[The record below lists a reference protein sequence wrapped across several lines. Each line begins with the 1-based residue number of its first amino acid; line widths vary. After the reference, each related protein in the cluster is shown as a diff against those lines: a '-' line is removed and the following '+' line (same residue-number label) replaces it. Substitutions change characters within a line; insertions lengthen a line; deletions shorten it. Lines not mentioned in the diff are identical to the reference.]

1 MDQTQDPLQ
10 VGWQE
15 LSPDSSASSDD
26 LSSSD
31 EECMDDISSVIQ
43 ESSGNTKNF
52 RGGHSP
58 RKNDIFIAVM
68 GITGSGKSS
77 FIAKCS
83 GKKIEI
89 GHSQNSCTSVVDVY
103 PYEVSPDCTVYMI
116 DTPGFDDSDKT
127 DTQVLRE
134 IAAWLSDSYQHKI
147 LLHGIIY
154 LHRISD
160 IRMQGS
166 ARQNLMTFQRLCGTD
181 ALRKVILASTMWD
194 ITPSEDAVRREAE
207 LKETPA
213 FWGWMLEQGS
223 SCHRY
228 NNTADSARQ
237 IVLSLT
243 DQKAEI
249 LTDIQEQLVD
259 RGLSLGETSAGQS
272 LNSAIRREMRK
283 LAKARKALE
292 EDIKAAEEMQ
302 DKRTQEALQ
311 QERDRYTVLI
321 QQAEDNTH
329 ALKITMENLIAKR
342 DQSVA
347 EMKREIM
354 KLKREKE
361 ESIRSVKAKLERE
374 KLKAKN
380 EEQSRQKRAGTGVED
395 SQKGKHVTYGQSYQN
410 GEVKSPFAW
419 SPFLI
424 SFSNSLY
431 ILKSPKKWTS
441 NIAKLEGIQ
450 AKKAIEFGCMIAGD
464 SKVSAWM
471 ARHANGTW
479 VLSKSFAQA
488 YPGFNDNLKELGLEN
503 LDICALG
510 PEQQYY
516 ARWLDGTWF
525 CGNVSTILVQT
536 IKSLT
541 QRGFKILTISLGYDD
556 SFFITYELDPEHM
569 GYLYDLRRYYR
580 SLERFLEKGKK
591 KVGIQAV
598 TLDPHSQIDYMVV
611 FTENDEDDCEP
622 KYKFHCSNDKTREA
636 VRSWWKASKG
646 IGEL

>member
-1 MDQTQDPLQ
+1 
-10 VGWQE
+10 
-15 LSPDSSASSDD
+15 
-26 LSSSD
+26 
-31 EECMDDISSVIQ
+31 
-43 ESSGNTKNF
+43 
-52 RGGHSP
+52 
-58 RKNDIFIAVM
+58 
-68 GITGSGKSS
+68 
-77 FIAKCS
+77 
-83 GKKIEI
+83 
-89 GHSQNSCTSVVDVY
+89 
-103 PYEVSPDCTVYMI
+103 MI

-160 IRMQGS
+160 VRMQGS
-166 ARQNLMTFQRLCGTD
+166 ARQNLMTFQQLCGTD

-194 ITPSEDAVRREAE
+194 ITPSEDAIRREAE

-292 EDIKAAEEMQ
+292 EDIRAAEEMQ

-321 QQAEDNTH
+321 QQAEDNTQ

-374 KLKAKN
+374 KLKAKS
-380 EEQSRQKRAGTGVED
+380 EEQSRQKRAGTGLED

-419 SPFLI
+419 FPFLI
-424 SFSNSLY
+424 SFSNSFY
-431 ILKSPKKWTS
+431 IFKSPKKWTRLVLDVFLFDTWLTYSLS

-450 AKKAIEFGCMIAGD
+450 AKKAIAFGCMIAGD
-464 SKVSAWM
+464 SKASAWM
-471 ARHANGTW
+471 ARHANGGW
-479 VLSKSFAQA
+479 GMK
-488 YPGFNDNLKELGLEN
+488 
-503 LDICALG
+503 IC
-510 PEQQYY
+510 Q
-516 ARWLDGTWF
+516 
-525 CGNVSTILVQT
+525 
-536 IKSLT
+536 
-541 QRGFKILTISLGYDD
+541 
-556 SFFITYELDPEHM
+556 
-569 GYLYDLRRYYR
+569 
-580 SLERFLEKGKK
+580 KGK
-591 KVGIQAV
+591 
-598 TLDPHSQIDYMVV
+598 
-611 FTENDEDDCEP
+611 
-622 KYKFHCSNDKTREA
+622 
-636 VRSWWKASKG
+636 
-646 IGEL
+646 

>member
-1 MDQTQDPLQ
+1 MKSRPMKPRQDLLQ
-10 VGWQE
+10 VEWQE
-15 LSPDSSASSDD
+15 PSPEHSESSQE

-31 EECMDDISSVIQ
+31 EEEIEDFRPSVKPA
-43 ESSGNTKNF
+43 SGENTKNF
-52 RGGHSP
+52 RGGRFP
-58 RKNDIFIAVM
+58 RQNDIFIAVM

-77 FIAKCS
+77 FISKCS
-83 GKKIEI
+83 GKNVKI
-89 GHSQNSCTSVVDVY
+89 GHSQTSCTSVVDVY
-103 PYEVSPDCTVYMI
+103 PYEVSRDCTVYLI

-127 DTQVLRE
+127 DTQVLQE
-134 IAAWLSDSYQHKI
+134 IAAWLSDSYKHRI

-160 IRMQGS
+160 TRMQGS
-166 ARQNLMTFQRLCGTD
+166 AKRNLMTFNQLCGKD
-181 ALRKVILASTMWD
+181 ALRKVILVSTMWD

-207 LKETPA
+207 LKETSA

-223 SCHRY
+223 SCHQY
-228 NNTADSARQ
+228 KNTADSARQ

-243 DQKAEI
+243 NEKAEI

-259 RGLSLGETSAGQS
+259 KGLTLDETTAGQS
-272 LNSAIRREMRK
+272 LNTALRRELRK
-283 LAKARKALE
+283 LAKERKALE
-292 EDIKAAEEMQ
+292 EDMRAAGEKQ
-302 DKRTQEALQ
+302 DKKTQEALQ

-329 ALKITMENLIAKR
+329 ALKVTMENLIAKR
-342 DQSVA
+342 DERVA
-347 EMKREIM
+347 EMKREIE

-395 SQKGKHVTYGQSYQN
+395 PQKGKRVTYGQSYQN
-410 GEVKSPFAW
+410 GEVKSPFAKP
-419 SPFLI
+419 PFLI
-424 SFSNSLY
+424 SFSNSFY

-441 NIAKLEGIQ
+441 NIAKLNDVQ
-450 AKKAIEFGCMIAGD
+450 PKKPIEFGCMIAAAG
-464 SKVSAWM
+464 KASA
-471 ARHANGTW
+471 RIVRYVNGAW

-525 CGNVSTILVQT
+525 CGNVSTVLVQT

-591 KVGIQAV
+591 KVGIQAI
-598 TLDPHSQIDYMVV
+598 TLDPYSQIDYMVI
-611 FTENDEDDCEP
+611 FTENDEGDGDP

-636 VRSWWKASKG
+636 ATGVR
-646 IGEL
+646 